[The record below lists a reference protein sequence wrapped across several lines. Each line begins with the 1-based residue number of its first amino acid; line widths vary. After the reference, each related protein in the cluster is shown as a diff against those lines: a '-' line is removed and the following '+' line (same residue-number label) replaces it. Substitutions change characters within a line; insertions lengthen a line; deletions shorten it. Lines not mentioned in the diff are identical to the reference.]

1 MKKKSKLCM
10 EPDWCDKLNYYLIIP
25 TIAVLNFYICEWVKN
40 VMWGNFTEK
49 QSKGLFLLDH
59 VVIPFEKCTSI
70 FTLNG
75 VGGPS
80 V

>member
-1 MKKKSKLCM
+1 M
-10 EPDWCDKLNYYLIIP
+10 EPDWYDKLNSYLINTTISQCS
-25 TIAVLNFYICEWVKN
+25 IAVLNFYICEWVKN